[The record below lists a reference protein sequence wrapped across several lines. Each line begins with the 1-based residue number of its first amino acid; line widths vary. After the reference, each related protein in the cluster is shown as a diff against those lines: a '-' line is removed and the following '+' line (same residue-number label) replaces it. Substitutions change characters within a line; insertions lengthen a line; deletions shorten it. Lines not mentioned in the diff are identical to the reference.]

1 MSKARGTPTA
11 LPLALAAAL
20 VPAGTLPAAANVMWP
35 ALLMEQRLSSPFVIL
50 LGLAVEWALIRW
62 IFGFPPKRALW
73 AALAANAA
81 SAAVGFVGRP
91 FLGAVWSVL
100 PNVIGLPTFGRLDW
114 AGTFVV
120 AVLANVL
127 IEGLV
132 LRFGFKLPMSRRNLG
147 WLALANAATIA
158 AAYASTAVFPLDW
171 P

>member
-1 MSKARGTPTA
+1 MGPR
-11 LPLALAAAL
+11 LALAAAL
-20 VPAGTLPAAANVMWP
+20 LLAGILPATANVMWP
-35 ALLMEQRLSSPFVIL
+35 ALLMEQRLSSPFVIG

-62 IFGFPPKRALW
+62 VFGFPPLRALW

-100 PNVIGLPTFGRLDW
+100 PAVMGLPTFGSLDW

-120 AVLANVL
+120 AVLANLL

-132 LRFGFKLPMSRRNLG
+132 LRWGFRLPMTWRNLA
-147 WLALANAATIA
+147 WLALANAATIG
-158 AAYASTAVFPLDW
+158 AAYASTAIFPLDW